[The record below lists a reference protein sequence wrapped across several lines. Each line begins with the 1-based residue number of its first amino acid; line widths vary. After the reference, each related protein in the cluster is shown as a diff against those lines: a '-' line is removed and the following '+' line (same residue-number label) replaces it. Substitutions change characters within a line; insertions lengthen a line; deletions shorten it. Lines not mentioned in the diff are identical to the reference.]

1 MYREKFEALEI
12 MKQTALNNGIIEQYF
27 DTQIHSAHV
36 YNLARK
42 LALNIDSRKSRNY
55 VIDDLL
61 KAMCFSHDAGRMITG
76 SKASKELMPA
86 IFHGYHGANLL
97 KGRFAD
103 WKIARCCETHIC
115 GTGLAAETKKE
126 KNIKSV
132 FKVRNPSLEEKIV
145 SYADLLT
152 FSRKNDSPTMPYL
165 PYRASLKQAYERV
178 KEFGEAYVERL
189 DNLVDELFFEV
200 TKNMINCQSLDEIDF
215 MLIPKQN
222 EPKTYDF
229 ETKKCADILRE
240 NTVNYVKSGK
250 EGNILIKE
258 FRKGDCHSS
267 EGEYNWKIE
276 LTPIGLCEHM
286 SYWKYA
292 AGTYPD
298 PEDEHKSDEC
308 IPLDKFER
316 IVEKYSLNADLI
328 KNKFL
333 EGK

>member
-1 MYREKFEALEI
+1 MFDTFKVLETLKQAALD
-12 MKQTALNNGIIEQYF
+12 NGIIEQYF

-36 YNLARK
+36 YSLAK
-42 LALNIDSRKSRNY
+42 ELISNINARRTRRY
-55 VIDDLL
+55 VFEEVV
-61 KAMCFSHDAGRMITG
+61 KPMCFGHDAGRMITG

-86 IFHGYHGANLL
+86 IVHGYEGAMLL
-97 KGRFAD
+97 KGRFFD
-103 WKIARCCETHIC
+103 YKIARCCETHIC
-115 GTGLAAETKKE
+115 GTGLATETKKE

-132 FKVRNPSLEEKIV
+132 FRVRNLSLEEKIV

-200 TKNMINCQSLDEIDF
+200 TKNMINGQSLDEIDF
-215 MLIPKQN
+215 ILIPKQN
-222 EPKTYDF
+222 KPKTYDF

-240 NTVNYVKSGK
+240 NTVNHVKSGK

-316 IVEKYSLNADLI
+316 IVEKYNL
-328 KNKFL
+328 K
-333 EGK
+333 